1 MTPDNYIKHLE
12 EIIIQLTT
20 EKDASLQR
28 IQELEK
34 ANEELKK
41 RLRFYE
47 NPHTPPSANKLQN
60 AKPSTEICPTPKKR
74 GAPNGHRGATRA
86 TKEPDEVVDVIADQ
100 CEKCGSSK
108 IEKKESCEKSV
119 IEDMPPPQKIKITQ
133 YNRWEVECLDCGHQF
148 ISKHPDCPKTGNFG
162 IFLLVYITM
171 LKFHLRGVLRKIQD
185 FLIHNNDFDISVK
198 GIHDMLLRVGDACKN
213 EYDIKLEKIRSA
225 KWRYIDE
232 TGFKVNGK
240 KWWLWIFRT
249 NDGDSLVVIRK
260 SRGREVIDE
269 ILGKEHRGPDIAD
282 GWRAYNKTAILQR
295 CWSHLL
301 REVDDFREISEN
313 GKRLSEEMHAC
324 FIALKQFI
332 ERNPSMDERWH
343 QKAIFEKDLV
353 DIVVKY
359 DQFKGLEKPLTYIK
373 NGFGNWYTCLIYPGM
388 EPTNNLGE
396 QAMREHVILRKI
408 IGCFRSENGAENYQ
422 YIASLLASWRLQGK
436 NGFVELE
443 GLLRKE
449 LCLS

>member
-1 MTPDNYIKHLE
+1 LTPDSYIKHLE

-20 EKDASLQR
+20 ERDASLQR

-60 AKPSTEICPTPKKR
+60 AKPSIEISPAPKKR
-74 GAPNGHRGATRA
+74 GAPNGHKGATRA

-100 CEKCGSSK
+100 CEKCGSYK
-108 IEKKESCEKSV
+108 IEKQENYEKSV

-133 YNRWEVECLDCGHQF
+133 YNRWKVKCLDCGHQF
-148 ISKHPDCPKTGNFG
+148 TSKHPDCPKTGNFG

-213 EYDIKLEKIRSA
+213 EYDKKLEKIRSA

-232 TGFKVNGK
+232 TCFKVNGK

-249 NDGDSLVVIRK
+249 NHGDSLVVIRK

-269 ILGKEHRGPDIAD
+269 ILGIEH
-282 GWRAYNKTAILQR
+282 
-295 CWSHLL
+295 
-301 REVDDFREISEN
+301 
-313 GKRLSEEMHAC
+313 
-324 FIALKQFI
+324 
-332 ERNPSMDERWH
+332 
-343 QKAIFEKDLV
+343 
-353 DIVVKY
+353 
-359 DQFKGLEKPLTYIK
+359 
-373 NGFGNWYTCLIYPGM
+373 
-388 EPTNNLGE
+388 
-396 QAMREHVILRKI
+396 
-408 IGCFRSENGAENYQ
+408 
-422 YIASLLASWRLQGK
+422 
-436 NGFVELE
+436 
-443 GLLRKE
+443 
-449 LCLS
+449 